1 LQNLSL
7 KRRLKVEAKNTIA
20 AKKIEIEF
28 LYLDLNVCTRC
39 RATDANLETALRT
52 VQSVLEASG
61 TVVNVSKALVGSEDM
76 ARRLRFVSSPTIRV
90 NGRDIALELHETP
103 CDSCAEAC
111 GCNGSVN
118 CRVWLHGGKEYNEA
132 PVPLIVNALLTEI
145 YGTQDRAHPV
155 APEQFVL
162 PDNLKRFFAAKERKA
177 TSCCSGE
184 EKATCCP
191 PAEKGVG
198 CDSVEP

>member
-1 LQNLSL
+1 M
-7 KRRLKVEAKNTIA
+7 EAKNTSA

-28 LYLDLNVCTRC
+28 LYLDLDVCTRC

-61 TVVNVSKALVGSEDM
+61 TVVNVRKALVGSEDM
-76 ARRLRFVSSPTIRV
+76 ARRLKFASSPTIRV
-90 NGRDIALELHETP
+90 NRRDIAPELHETP
-103 CDSCAEAC
+103 CGSCTEAC

-155 APEQFVL
+155 APEKFVV
-162 PDNLKRFFAAKERKA
+162 PDNLKRFFAAKEKKA
-177 TSCCSGE
+177 TSCCSDE
-184 EKATCCP
+184 ERANCCT
-191 PAEKGVG
+191 PAEKGLCCDPVEQGSAATCG
-198 CDSVEP
+198 CK